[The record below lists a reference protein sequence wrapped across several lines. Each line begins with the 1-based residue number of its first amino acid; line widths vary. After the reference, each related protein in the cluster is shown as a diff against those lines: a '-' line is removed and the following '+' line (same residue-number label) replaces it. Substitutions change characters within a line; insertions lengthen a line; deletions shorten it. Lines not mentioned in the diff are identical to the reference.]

1 MVCPMRARRCSTSFI
16 AALGL
21 ALAAPSA
28 GAEPAR
34 GPRPLPA
41 RAQLIVAPS
50 RANDA
55 LSPAEREALLAGETV
70 SRPLVIEQKRGR
82 YIGGVSYQLLR
93 VPPAEVLAAL
103 GNPEALPSLL
113 PRTKSAELVG
123 VDGRGAR
130 IELTQGTRLV
140 DGTYTIWLRRAG
152 PGELAFNLDA
162 SRPHGIADVHGFARV
177 RPFGKEHTLLT
188 LAVALDVGPG
198 IVRSLFEDRIQR
210 VILDA
215 PRQIRDQLEA
225 SALAAAPRD

>member
-1 MVCPMRARRCSTSFI
+1 MRGWRFPRSSI
-16 AALGL
+16 AALAVLLL
-21 ALAAPSA
+21 APTARAEAP
-28 GAEPAR
+28 R
-34 GPRPLPA
+34 GPRPSPVRVQHISA
-41 RAQLIVAPS
+41 RAPGS
-50 RANDA
+50 DG

-70 SRPLVIEQKRGR
+70 SRPLTIARGKGR
-82 YIGGVSYQLLR
+82 YVGGVSYQLLR

-103 GNPEALPSLL
+103 GNPDALPALL

-123 VDGRGAR
+123 VDARGAR

-152 PGELAFNLDA
+152 PGELAFRLDP

-177 RPFGKEHTLLT
+177 RAFGRDHTLLT

-215 PRQIRDQLEA
+215 PKQIRAELES
-225 SALAAAPRD
+225 SALAAASRE